1 MDTKLE
7 TDPPEL
13 GRLRDTRMLWRLT
26 TWGIFAVIALAGAVM
41 IAQTDVG
48 AQRLQLA
55 FAPQTPALSL
65 AQAEIAP
72 QTVASADVKKET
84 ETLRL
89 ETVRLRTEV
98 RQLADDRDRLNARIA
113 GLEHNLND
121 MTGSIRRE
129 LSVIAA
135 TTPQTP
141 APVIGRPE
149 TIPPRSDVATA
160 GDDRPPPADAGRKQD
175 KSQVRFERRV
185 DTRPQTETKTDTRS
199 EAAPD
204 AKAEAQAKPT
214 DAKPEAKAEQTAPP
228 PASSPVIQSVP
239 LPPVRVAS
247 APINSP
253 AGKPEIGIELGGARS
268 MEILNARWA
277 AVKANFG
284 PFIDGMHPLV
294 VHDTRPGTHIAYR
307 LIVGPLPNGAA
318 AAQLCQRFAASRVS
332 CRTTRFA
339 GEPLAQP

>member
-1 MDTKLE
+1 
-7 TDPPEL
+7 
-13 GRLRDTRMLWRLT
+13 MLWRLA
-26 TWGIFAVIALAGAVM
+26 TWGLFAVIAVAGAVM

-55 FAPQTPALSL
+55 FSAQTPSRSVAQAEMAPQT
-65 AQAEIAP
+65 
-72 QTVASADVKKET
+72 TASTDVNKET

-89 ETVRLRTEV
+89 ETLRLRTEV
-98 RQLADDRDRLNARIA
+98 RQLADDRDRLNTRIA
-113 GLEHNLND
+113 GLEHNFND
-121 MTGSIRRE
+121 MTGSIKHE

-141 APVIGRPE
+141 PAAISRPE
-149 TIPPRSDVATA
+149 TMPPHSDVATA
-160 GDDRPPPADAGRKQD
+160 GEDQPASADADRKQD
-175 KSQVRFERRV
+175 KSQVRFESRA
-185 DTRPQTETKTDTRS
+185 DTKSQAETKTGIKS
-199 EAAPD
+199 ETAPG
-204 AKAEAQAKPT
+204 AEAPAKPNE
-214 DAKPEAKAEQTAPP
+214 ARPEAKAEQSA
-228 PASSPVIQSVP
+228 APVIQAVP

-247 APINSP
+247 APTGNSP
-253 AGKPEIGIELGGARS
+253 GKSEIGIELGGARS
-268 MEILNARWA
+268 LEILNARWT

-284 PFIDGMHPLV
+284 PFIDGMHPLM